1 MKESDKDVLEFL
13 SEYPAAVSDLARGLR
28 AIVRAAIPG
37 AREELDRPGHVI
49 GYSFGPGYSGLVCT
63 IIPSKK
69 GVKLGLV
76 NGARL
81 PDPHRLLEGPGK
93 QHRYVAFSNPEDL
106 RKAGLKD
113 LLGTALAAWKKRS
126 KPNADSK

>member
-13 SEYPAAVSDLARGLR
+13 GEYPAAVSDLARGLR
-28 AIVRAAIPG
+28 AIVRAAMPA
-37 AREELDRPGHVI
+37 AREELDRPGRVI
-49 GYSFGPGYSGLVCT
+49 GYGFGPGYSGLVCT

-69 GVKLGLV
+69 GVKLGVV

-93 QHRYVAFSNPEDL
+93 QHRYVAFAKPEDL
-106 RKAGLKD
+106 EKPGLKE
-113 LLGTALAAWKKRS
+113 LLRTAVSAWQERS
-126 KPNADSK
+126 KPSA